1 MHQASSTRL
10 TETVV
15 HYIVSSGILHLYQ
28 WFLLGIFRGHLRPC
42 TESIPGLGQNCIRP
56 CHIGPGPLLNEKDLA
71 LSTYNFSDWWF
82 LPQLLFYL
90 QLHVRHRPHLK
101 KSYQNYFMISFQ
113 HNVISL
119 MTGNCIWDQTYPT
132 AIICRNSLTSTEAT
146 WASGKLW
153 DCMQMHLQ
161 LESHVQMLM
170 SVLCNDTI
178 LYFLYMSRHLFLYR
192 HIKSFH
198 NV

>member
-1 MHQASSTRL
+1 MIFTWHFSRSFKTMYWVDSRVGSKLHKAMSHRAWTLVKWKGSCIEYLQFQWLVISSA
-10 TETVV
+10 V
-15 HYIVSSGILHLYQ
+15 
-28 WFLLGIFRGHLRPC
+28 
-42 TESIPGLGQNCIRP
+42 
-56 CHIGPGPLLNEKDLA
+56 A
-71 LSTYNFSDWWF
+71 F
-82 LPQLLFYL
+82 LPPAACAPSAAPEKKLSKLFYDI
-90 QLHVRHRPHLK
+90 
-101 KSYQNYFMISFQ
+101 ISAQCNQF
-113 HNVISL
+113 NGRKLYMGSNISCSHYL
-119 MTGNCIWDQTYPT
+119 WKY
-132 AIICRNSLTSTEAT
+132 SLTSTEAT